1 MGAPFNPPLGNSV
14 PTTPESPTARI
25 VESVKKGGLAVGGCT
40 AAMWLSEAVDRV
52 GPVDLDR
59 HGIRPLT
66 LWGLDG
72 IVWAPFLHN
81 GFGHLIANTIPFVVL
96 GLVIALQKASRFVSV
111 FVLTALGSGL
121 GTWLTGGRN
130 TVHLGASGVVFG
142 LLGYLVA
149 RGVFDRKAK
158 SILIGVIALV
168 GYGSMLWGV
177 LPNRPGIS
185 WQAHLFGLLAGIGA
199 AKLLDG
205 RTSAPAR

>member
-1 MGAPFNPPLGNSV
+1 MSTPLSPSLDVNP
-14 PTTPESPTARI
+14 SPKRTMSAVI
-25 VESVKKGGLAVGGCT
+25 DSLKKGGLAVGGCT
-40 AAMWLSEAVDRV
+40 GLMWMSELFDRV
-52 GPVDLDR
+52 GPGDLDR

-96 GLVIALQKASRFVSV
+96 GLVIALQRASRFISV
-111 FVLTALGSGL
+111 FVLTALGSGI
-121 GTWLTGGRN
+121 GTWFTGGRN

-149 RGVFDRKAK
+149 RGVFDRKLR
-158 SILIGVIALV
+158 SIVIGLVALG
-168 GYGSMLWGV
+168 GYGGMLWGV

-185 WQAHLFGLLAGIGA
+185 WQAHLFGLLAGVGA

-205 RTSAPAR
+205 RSKPATS